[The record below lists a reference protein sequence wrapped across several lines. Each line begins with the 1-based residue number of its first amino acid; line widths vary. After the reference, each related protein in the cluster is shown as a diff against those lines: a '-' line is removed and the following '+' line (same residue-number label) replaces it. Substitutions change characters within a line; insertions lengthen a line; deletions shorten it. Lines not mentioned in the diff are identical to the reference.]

1 MDKKQLKHIIDSLP
15 DYDETREDSLLSMTG
30 QLYSA
35 QMLPSML
42 VHFLYSLPFIA
53 GAIFC
58 GIKFFRTDQMQLQI
72 MYATIF
78 ACCIQ
83 FMIFSKNKYWQMLHR
98 HNINREIKR
107 LELRIAEL
115 NDAVKNSST

>member
-1 MDKKQLKHIIDSLP
+1 MNKEQLKRIVEQPP
-15 DYDETREDSLLSMTG
+15 DYDVTQEDSLLSMTC
-30 QLYSA
+30 QLYSE
-35 QMLPSML
+35 QMLPSLL
-42 VHFLYSLPFIA
+42 VHGVYSLPFIA

-58 GIKFFRTDQMQLQI
+58 GIVFFRTDQIQFQI
-72 MYATIF
+72 MYATLF

-83 FMIFSKNKYWQMLHR
+83 FIVFSKNKYWQILHR

-115 NDAVKNSST
+115 SETVTHSP

>member
-1 MDKKQLKHIIDSLP
+1 MDKEQLKHIIDSPLE
-15 DYDETREDSLLSMTG
+15 YDEAKEDSLLSMTG

-42 VHFLYSLPFIA
+42 VHLVYSLPFIA

-58 GIKFFRTDQMQLQI
+58 GIKFFKTGQMQFQI

-98 HNINREIKR
+98 HNINRETKR

-115 NDAVKNSST
+115 NRTIKSM

>member
-1 MDKKQLKHIIDSLP
+1 MDKEQIKRIIDGP
-15 DYDETREDSLLSMTG
+15 IEYDESREDSLLSMTG

-42 VHFLYSLPFIA
+42 VHCVYSVPFIA

-58 GIKFFRTDQMQLQI
+58 GIKFFKTDQMRFQI

-78 ACCIQ
+78 ACCVQ
-83 FMIFSKNKYWQMLHR
+83 FMVFSKNKYWQMLHR
-98 HNINREIKR
+98 HNINREVKR

-115 NDAVKNSST
+115 NKTIKSM

>member
-1 MDKKQLKHIIDSLP
+1 MDKDQLKHIVDNP
-15 DYDETREDSLLSMTG
+15 HEYDETKEDSLLSMTC

-35 QMLPSML
+35 KMMPSFL
-42 VHFLYSLPFIA
+42 AHGLYSLPFFV
-53 GAIFC
+53 GAVFC
-58 GIKFFRTDQMQLQI
+58 GIQFAKTDQMQLQI

-83 FMIFSKNKYWQMLHR
+83 FLVFSKNKYWQMLHR

-115 NDAVKNSST
+115 NETVKNK

>member
-1 MDKKQLKHIIDSLP
+1 MDKEQIRRIIDGPLE
-15 DYDETREDSLLSMTG
+15 YDESREDSLLSMTG

-35 QMLPSML
+35 KMMPSML
-42 VHFLYSLPFIA
+42 VHFVYSLPFMA

-58 GIKFFRTDQMQLQI
+58 GIKFFDTDQVQFQI

-83 FMIFSKNKYWQMLHR
+83 FMVFSKNKYWQMLHR

-115 NDAVKNSST
+115 NETVKNK

>member
-1 MDKKQLKHIIDSLP
+1 MDREQLKHIIDSPLE
-15 DYDETREDSLLSMTG
+15 YDETKEDSLLSMTG

-42 VHFLYSLPFIA
+42 VHLVYSLPFIA
-53 GAIFC
+53 GAIYC
-58 GIKFFRTDQMQLQI
+58 GIRFFKTDQMQFQI

-115 NDAVKNSST
+115 NRTVKNIQ

>member
-1 MDKKQLKHIIDSLP
+1 MDKEQLKHIIDSPLE
-15 DYDETREDSLLSMTG
+15 YDETKEDSLLSMTG

-42 VHFLYSLPFIA
+42 VHIVCSLPFIA

-58 GIKFFRTDQMQLQI
+58 AIKFFKTDQMQLQI
-72 MYATIF
+72 MHATIF

-115 NDAVKNSST
+115 NRTVKNMQ

>member
-1 MDKKQLKHIIDSLP
+1 MDKERLKQIIDTLP
-15 DYDETREDSLLSMTG
+15 EYDETQEDSLLSMTG

-42 VHFLYSLPFIA
+42 VHLAYSLPFIA

-58 GIKFFRTDQMQLQI
+58 GIKFFKTDQSQFQI
-72 MYATIF
+72 MHATLFI
-78 ACCIQ
+78 CCIQ

-107 LELRIAEL
+107 LEFRIAEL
-115 NDAVKNSST
+115 NETVKNK

>member
-1 MDKKQLKHIIDSLP
+1 MDKEQLKRIIDSP
-15 DYDETREDSLLSMTG
+15 PEYDETKEDSLLSMTG

-42 VHFLYSLPFIA
+42 VHGVYSLPFIA
-53 GAIFC
+53 GSIFC
-58 GIKFFRTDQMQLQI
+58 GIKFFRTDQMQFQI
-72 MYATIF
+72 MYATLF

-83 FMIFSKNKYWQMLHR
+83 FVIFSKNKYWQMLHR
-98 HNINREIKR
+98 HNVNREIKR

-115 NDAVKNSST
+115 NATVENKL

>member
-1 MDKKQLKHIIDSLP
+1 MDKEQIRKIIDSP
-15 DYDETREDSLLSMTG
+15 VEYDESKEDSLLSMTG

-35 QMLPSML
+35 QMMPSML
-42 VHFLYSLPFIA
+42 VHFAYSLPFIA

-58 GIKFFRTDQMQLQI
+58 GIAFFKTDQIQFQI
-72 MYATIF
+72 MHASIF
-78 ACCIQ
+78 VCCVQ

-107 LELRIAEL
+107 LELRVAEL
-115 NDAVKNSST
+115 DETVRNK